1 MWRLEIPVARYFVII
16 SAILAAMLPAPAAA
30 VKLSLP
36 KKLPELPKK
45 LPDPTHPGSLI
56 PDSSKPGSPSSP
68 IPGPL
73 ISNSPIPLPPAAKEA
88 LDKLG
93 AKEKET
99 AGAVVKLGDDT
110 FATLQT
116 AAGDS
121 VRTLEKAGGDTLTT
135 VKKAGADGVNTVTK
149 AAGDA
154 TASYVKAWRDVG
166 DQSKRSFKDVID
178 AGKAAARFAENQ
190 AKSEGTAAISAK
202 KRLRDGKIIDSIW
215 GLGTEPAKS
224 AEQNFAKATEESDLL
239 NTAAAS
245 AAAVYGGP
253 AGAAAYA
260 AWSTY
265 RRTGDANLALRAGIV
280 AGVTSEMGNSVATL
294 PAGTTGEI
302 IKKAALAGAAG
313 GIAVAAAGGDEQAI
327 KDGFLKSAGTVLIQG
342 GNDKLKAYSPQ
353 LKDAYDTVQCIS
365 ARDVDC
371 LSNTTWA
378 RDAKGKMLYDPN
390 GKPRVDP
397 SALDPEQ
404 YVGNWTGL
412 DQNSD
417 EGKKNAF
424 ITQVSKLPDTEAVP
438 LLHNNWVL
446 TWKLGDGKEIQYKSP
461 TVVLTYVGKAAPF
474 TSTTVYG
481 GSAVSSLDSKQ
492 SAAESHPQAKNTTP
506 GPGAKPLT
514 KGETNSKRVR
524 MFTVELQDMPGSIR
538 HYKQRAG
545 GSWTRKNSEDGKVS
559 RWQAEARITLDGCT
573 GQTLVMLPINPGTRY
588 EVFVPDKSCPAMIAK
603 SRLEGTDWRVMGA
616 MKDIK

>member
-1 MWRLEIPVARYFVII
+1 MPVARHFLIAAALL
-16 SAILAAMLPAPAAA
+16 SAFTLTPAAA
-30 VKLSLP
+30 SCPECQDEQCAGVSPLRKCICVPKLGCEISIVP
-36 KKLPELPKK
+36 GNA
-45 LPDPTHPGSLI
+45 DPA
-56 PDSSKPGSPSSP
+56 SP
-68 IPGPL
+68 IA
-73 ISNSPIPLPPAAKEA
+73 LPPAAKEE

-93 AKEKET
+93 SKE
-99 AGAVVKLGDDT
+99 ASRAVEKLGVDT

-121 VRTLEKAGGDTLTT
+121 VRTLEKAGGDTVTS
-135 VKKAGADGVNTVTK
+135 VKKAGSDSVKTITK

-154 TASYVKAWRDVG
+154 TASYVKGWRDVG

-190 AKSEGTAAISAK
+190 AKSEGTATIKAQ

-224 AEQNFAKATEESDLL
+224 AEENFAKATEESDLL

-265 RRTGDANLALRAGIV
+265 RRTGDANLALRAGII
-280 AGVTSEMGNSVATL
+280 AGVTSEMGSSTAAL

-302 IKKAALAGAAG
+302 VKKAALAGAAG

-327 KDGFLKSAGTVLIQG
+327 KDGFLKSAGAVLIQA
-342 GNDKLKAYSPQ
+342 GNDKLKAYSPK

-378 RDAKGKMLYDPN
+378 RDAKGKMLYDAN
-390 GKPRVDP
+390 GKPRVDT
-397 SALDPEQ
+397 SALDRQQ
-404 YVGNWTGL
+404 YVGKWTGL
-412 DQNSD
+412 DPNSD

-424 ITQVSKLPDTEAVP
+424 ITQTSKLPDTEAIP
-438 LLHNNWVL
+438 LLDNRWVL
-446 TWKLGDGKEIQYKSP
+446 TWKLGQGQDIPYKNP
-461 TVVLTYVGKAAPF
+461 TVVLTYVGKAPPF
-474 TSTTVYG
+474 TSTTDYG
-481 GSAVSSLDSKQ
+481 GSAT
-492 SAAESHPQAKNTTP
+492 NTPDTT
-506 GPGAKPLT
+506 GHGGAGAKPPA
-514 KGETNSKRVR
+514 KGTTNSNSVRV
-524 MFTVELQDMPGSIR
+524 FTVELQDIPGAIR
-538 HYKQRAG
+538 SYKRLAN
-545 GSWTRKNSEDGKVS
+545 GSWTRKNSEDGKVT
-559 RWQAEARITLDGCT
+559 RWRADGRMTLDGCT
-573 GQTLVMLPINPGTRY
+573 GQKLVLVQKPGFTGYR
-588 EVFVPDKSCPAMIAK
+588 VFVPDKNCPAMIAK
-603 SRLEGTDWRVMGA
+603 SQIEWEDWRVMGA
-616 MKDIK
+616 MKNIK